1 MENSE
6 RELVDTYKYNKETAR
21 EYIRSGGKCTY
32 CGVDIFAD
40 WHQYATATIDHLL
53 PKSAFPELAMA
64 QDNLVLSCVA
74 CNHTKRAF
82 NPLPKDETISDVHQY
97 LASNRE
103 TLIARTKEYIN
114 SKVKATDEQ
123 RLRIAKLI
131 YEP

>member
-6 RELVDTYKYNKETAR
+6 RQLVETYKYNKETAR

-40 WHQYATATIDHLL
+40 WHQYALAAIDHLL
-53 PKSAFPELAMA
+53 PQSPFPELAME
-64 QDNLVLSCVA
+64 QDNLVLSCAA

-82 NPLPKDETISDVHQY
+82 NPLPKDETISDMRQY

-103 TLIARTKEYIN
+103 TLIARTKEYITN
-114 SKVKATDEQ
+114 KVKVMDEQ

-131 YEP
+131 CQS